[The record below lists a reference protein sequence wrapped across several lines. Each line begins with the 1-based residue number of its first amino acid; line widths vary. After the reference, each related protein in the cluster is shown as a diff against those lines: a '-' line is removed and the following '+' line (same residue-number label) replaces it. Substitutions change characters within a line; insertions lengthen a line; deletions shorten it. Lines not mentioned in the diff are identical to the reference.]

1 MHDTRFPKR
10 RVQQRLKQ
18 LAHQLGT
25 WSAEYHVAAT
35 ATTSAWLAEKFD
47 QRARTLSYTENLLDQ
62 AVDELDSLP
71 RLS

>member
-10 RVQQRLKQ
+10 RVQQRLRLVARQ
-18 LAHQLGT
+18 LRT
-25 WSAEYHVAAT
+25 WSDEYDVAAA
-35 ATTSAWLAEKFD
+35 ATNAEWLAEKFT
-47 QRARTLSYTENLLDQ
+47 QRARTLDATEQLLEQ